1 MGRTMLAVHE
11 LQKRFRLSG
20 GRLFNALDGVSLEV
34 REGQFFTLLG
44 PSGCGKTT
52 MLRCIAGLETP
63 DTGRILINE
72 QPVVDA
78 GRNLFVPPNR
88 RKIGMVFQSYAI
100 WPHMNVFE
108 NVAFPLRVS
117 RQRYSEEE
125 IRTKVRGA
133 LATIRM
139 SEYESRQATRLSG
152 GQQQRLAMARALV
165 LNPKLLLLDEPL
177 SNLDALLREA
187 MRLEL
192 ARLQKEHGIT
202 TVYVTHDQSEAL
214 ALSDQIALMNH
225 GRIVQVGTPQA
236 IYRDPQTAFVADFI
250 GTTNLLRGNL
260 VETGPGRSVVTWNG
274 LPLHSDAA
282 CDVPAGGKVA
292 ISVRPSDI
300 RICNSPKVEDPTNA
314 VRGRVVQQSFL
325 GTMID
330 YVVDVQGVEVRAWGS
345 PHEVFAV
352 GEDVNL
358 RFRADCMPVF
368 KDDLGAPA
376 QVH

>member
-1 MGRTMLAVHE
+1 MLAVTE
-11 LQKRFRLSG
+11 LRKQFRLAG
-20 GRLFNALDGVSLEV
+20 NRVFNALDSVSLEV
-34 REGQFFTLLG
+34 KEGQFFTLLG

-63 DTGRILINE
+63 DAGRILING
-72 QPVVDA
+72 QAVVDA
-78 GRNLFVPPNR
+78 ARRQFVPPNR

-117 RQRYSEEE
+117 PQKISEDE
-125 IRTKVRGA
+125 IRRKVRDA

-139 SEYESRQATRLSG
+139 SDYESRQATRLSG

-165 LNPKLLLLDEPL
+165 MNPRLLLLDEPL

-202 TVYVTHDQSEAL
+202 TNYVTHDQSEAL

-225 GRIVQVGTPQA
+225 GRIVQTGTPQE
-236 IYRDPQTAFVADFI
+236 IYRNPATAFVADFI
-250 GTTNLLRGNL
+250 GTTNLLRGDL

-274 LPLHSDAA
+274 QPLFSDAQ
-282 CDVPAGGKVA
+282 CDAPMGEKVA

-345 PHEVFAV
+345 PHEIFKV

-358 RFRADCMPVF
+358 RFRSDCMPVF
-368 KDDLGAPA
+368 KDDRQASA